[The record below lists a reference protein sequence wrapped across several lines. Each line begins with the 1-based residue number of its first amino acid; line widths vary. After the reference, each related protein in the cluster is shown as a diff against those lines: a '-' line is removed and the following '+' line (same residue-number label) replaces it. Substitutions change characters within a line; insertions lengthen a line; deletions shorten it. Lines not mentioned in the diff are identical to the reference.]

1 MPNLQWSLFRADL
14 NPVRGSEQAGTRPVL
29 VVSREALNRSLSIV
43 GVCPLTSLKIG
54 RKIYSTEVLVP
65 AGTAGTL
72 CDSLVMTHQFRTIA
86 KERLG
91 TKLGDLGEEHLRQA
105 VREALSVYLDLDR

>member
-1 MPNLQWSLFRADL
+1 MADLQWGIYRADL

-29 VVSREALNRSLSIV
+29 VVSRESLNRSLTV
-43 GVCPLTSLKIG
+43 VVVCPLTSLKAG
-54 RKIYSTEVLVP
+54 RRIYSTEVLIAGGI
-65 AGTAGTL
+65 AGTA

-91 TKLGDLGEEHLRQA
+91 TKLGHLDDPVLRKA
-105 VREALSVYLDLDR
+105 VGSALLLYLDLDH